1 VSKNKKT
8 SKKENLNKKLE
19 LPKVE
24 TKIPGKQSKKI
35 IKKNEKF
42 LNSYIIKN
50 AQNPYVIKE
59 KRNSLIVDA
68 DNNTYIDMISGWGV
82 NTYGTAPK
90 QIKKA
95 MEKTWDKYGME
106 ISGFNINKPALKL
119 AENLTKIA
127 PKPLTRV
134 EYSVT
139 GTLAVEGAI
148 KYARDTRNR
157 PRILV
162 FGDTYHGESTYL
174 TASLSTENAGVS
186 SGSAQYI
193 SGLVH
198 IPYPNPDRSP
208 FRKGYGPHDDTE
220 VLEYLE
226 RWVLKKLVEPEE
238 ISAVLIE
245 PVLTEMGAIKPSQ
258 NFWNELTKL
267 CKTYNWLL
275 ITDEVQTGMGR
286 CGEKFAVQLF
296 DNIQPDLMPLGKGL
310 SAGGQPIAAILGT
323 EQTLGNSHQNLG
335 STFGW
340 VPAACAGANEGL
352 KLLEKA
358 TQNAKKIETQTL
370 KQLKYLEEKY
380 QFVGKVRAV
389 GAEIAIE
396 FIHENKKDYIPWPE
410 MQTAV
415 HKEALKLGVAGISE
429 TSKSCYRLQP
439 ELTMNLELYSH
450 GLNQIEKAIK
460 IVNKNKHHIPK
471 KSKTNA

>member
-1 VSKNKKT
+1 MKPKP
-8 SKKENLNKKLE
+8 E
-19 LPKVE
+19 LPKIK
-24 TKIPGKQSKKI
+24 TSIPGEKSKKI
-35 IKKNEKF
+35 IKKNQKH
-42 LNSYIIKN
+42 LNSYITKN
-50 AQNPYVIKE
+50 VENPFVIKE
-59 KRNSLIVDA
+59 KRNSLLVDA

-82 NTYGTAPK
+82 NPYGTAPK
-90 QIKKA
+90 EIKKA
-95 MEKTWDKYGME
+95 MEKTWDIYGME
-106 ISGFNINKPALKL
+106 ISAFNLNKPALKL
-119 AENLTKIA
+119 AKNLTKIA
-127 PKPLTRV
+127 PAPLTRV

-139 GTLAVEGAI
+139 GTLAVEASI
-148 KYARDTRNR
+148 KYARDARNR

-162 FGDTYHGESTYL
+162 FGDTYHGEGTYL
-174 TASLSTENAGVS
+174 TASLSTENANVN
-186 SGSAQYI
+186 SGSAQYV

-198 IPYPNPDRSP
+198 VPYPNPDRSP
-208 FRKGYGPHDDTE
+208 FRKGRGPHDDTE

-267 CKTYNWLL
+267 CKNYGWIL

-296 DNIQPDLMPLGKGL
+296 ENIKPDLMPLGKGL

-323 EQTLGNSHQNLG
+323 EQTLGKSQQNLG

-340 VPAACAGANEGL
+340 VPAACAGANAGL

-358 TQNAKKIETQTL
+358 VENAKKIEKQTL
-370 KQLKYLEEKY
+370 KQLKYLEEDYK
-380 QFVGKVRAV
+380 FVGKVRAV

-410 MQTAV
+410 MQTEF

-429 TSKSCYRLQP
+429 KSKSCYRLQP
-439 ELTMNLELYSH
+439 ELTMDLELYSH
-450 GLNQIEKAIK
+450 GLSQLEKAIK
-460 IVNKNKHHIPK
+460 KVNKNKQNIPK
-471 KSKTNA
+471 K